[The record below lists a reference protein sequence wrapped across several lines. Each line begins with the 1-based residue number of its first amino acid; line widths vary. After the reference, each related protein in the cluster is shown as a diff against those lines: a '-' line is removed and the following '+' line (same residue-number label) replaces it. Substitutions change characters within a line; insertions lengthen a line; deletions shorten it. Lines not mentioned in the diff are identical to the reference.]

1 MTFTSEVLNIE
12 ENETINCLQVSYAN
26 THESIQ
32 IQNPAMLKITSIKM
46 YNIIGQ
52 SVFTLDKIKT
62 ETKTDI
68 KTNRLSV
75 GAYIIKLDTEMGV
88 VNKKVI
94 VN

>member
-1 MTFTSEVLNIE
+1 
-12 ENETINCLQVSYAN
+12 
-26 THESIQ
+26 
-32 IQNPAMLKITSIKM
+32 M